1 MIFKS
6 IFYLEYVYAHML
18 KYQAVHLEVRGQLVE
33 LFLFYLYVSSR
44 NQTQVASLTCMAGKV
59 QVLNLEKWGFIVV
72 FIFIFEIKNLMWI
85 WLKMWNIE
93 CILLPN
99 IIVKN

>member
-6 IFYLEYVYAHML
+6 IFYLEYVYTHML

-72 FIFIFEIKNLMWI
+72 FIFIFEIK
-85 WLKMWNIE
+85 K
-93 CILLPN
+93 ILCEYD
-99 IIVKN
+99 